1 MTARI
6 AGEIKRLRGEKPV
19 QWVADETKALGH
31 AMSRSA
37 VWEIES
43 GRRKSVGIAE
53 VLILAAVL
61 DVPPLALVFPELP
74 DGVVRALPDTPMT
87 SFDAIRWASGE
98 GDLPTRPWELVPLSL
113 DPDDFLDEDEL
124 PDELPATQLYKYDS
138 DPSRFLRHPNT
149 ELLALCRQYAALNQ
163 RTSNRMMELMPGTPT
178 SPDDWKEQLDR
189 LVEDHNAHARVLE
202 QSIVRAG
209 GKIGV
214 GDGLGGDGPAS

>member
-6 AGEIKRLRGEKPV
+6 GTTISHLRVERSV
-19 QWVADETKALGH
+19 QWLADETKGLGH
-31 AMSRSA
+31 HVSRTTL
-37 VWEIES
+37 WELEA
-43 GRRKSVGIAE
+43 GKRKNISVAELLIIA
-53 VLILAAVL
+53 AAL
-61 DVPPLALVFPELP
+61 EVPPLSLVFPELP

-138 DPSRFLRHPNT
+138 DPDRFLRHPNT

-178 SPDDWKEQLDR
+178 SPDDWKEELDR